1 MTMVT
6 KDVIDLSNQSTFDAE
21 DFKDSLVSLRRLIF
35 DNINGSMDVG
45 KLFETLYVLNW
56 LIEDVD
62 YIDSKQKDK

>member
-1 MTMVT
+1 MVT